1 MSAPLFPLLAID
13 LGEKRIGLAVCDS
26 LGIAAQPLEVFPR
39 TSRRAD
45 FEHIGR
51 VVAQHRAQGL
61 IIGLPVQ
68 LDGHEGGMATWV
80 RDYGA
85 ALGTAVQL
93 PITFWDESL
102 TSVQAEHAMREA
114 GYNRQRMTGKLDAVA
129 AALILQS
136 YLESLR
142 EF

>member
-1 MSAPLFPLLAID
+1 MAFLAID
-13 LGEKRIGLAVCDS
+13 LGEKRIGLAVSDS
-26 LGIAAQPLEVFPR
+26 LGIVAQPLEVFLR
-39 TSRRAD
+39 TSRAAD
-45 FEHIGR
+45 FAHIGR
-51 VVAQHRAQGL
+51 VVAKHGVGQL
-61 IIGLPVQ
+61 VMGLPVP
-68 LDGHEGGMATWV
+68 LSGEEGRMAAWV

-102 TSVQAEHAMREA
+102 TSVQAEQAMREA
-114 GYNRQRMTGKLDAVA
+114 GYNRKQMTGKLDAVA

-142 EF
+142 EGE